1 MTGVIQTLEYEDQE
15 VVYQVLSVAI
25 PRLTQMQTRCLLLTF
40 WGLTQEL
47 IGRILGV
54 GQRAVSTHVSNAF
67 AVIEDAAEEF
77 V

>member
-54 GQRAVSTHVSNAF
+54 GQGAVSRHVSHAF
-67 AVIEDAAEEF
+67 AVIEGVADEI

>member
-40 WGLTQEL
+40 WGLRQEL
-47 IGRILGV
+47 IGRILGI
-54 GQRAVSTHVSNAF
+54 GQRAVSQHVANAF
-67 AVIEDAAEEF
+67 AEIEGVADGF